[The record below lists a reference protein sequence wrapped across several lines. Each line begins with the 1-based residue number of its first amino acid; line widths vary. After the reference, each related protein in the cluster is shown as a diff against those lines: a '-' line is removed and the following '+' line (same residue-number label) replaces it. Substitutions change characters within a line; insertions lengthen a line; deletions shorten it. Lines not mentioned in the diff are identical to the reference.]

1 MKKVVCVVVL
11 ACVIMGGAFAQAKPA
26 AAASAAKNSIG
37 FDLFRLFDNLIYF
50 KTGYALGTTIAFSYE
65 RQILP
70 HWSIG
75 PDVEMQLWG
84 STGFF
89 GFGLVMAAE
98 GRYYPMADFSKFF
111 LGTTFGFGI
120 KSIGYTGSARDTDFG
135 LIVSLKMGYKLV
147 TTKKIY
153 LEPSLSYV
161 HSAQVLYGDRWQG
174 GLRLGWSF

>member
-11 ACVIMGGAFAQAKPA
+11 ACIIMGGAFAQAKPA
-26 AAASAAKNSIG
+26 APAAKAAKNSIG
-37 FDLFRLFDNLIYF
+37 FDLFRLFDGLLYF
-50 KTGYALGTTIAFSYE
+50 GTGATLGTTIAFSYE

-75 PDVEMQLWG
+75 PDVEMSLYG
-84 STGFF
+84 HTGLF

-120 KSIGYTGSARDTDFG
+120 VSEGILGSRNTDYG

-147 TTKKIY
+147 TTKKLY
-153 LEPSLSYV
+153 LEPSLGYV
-161 HSAQVLYGDRWQG
+161 HAFNGDRWQG